1 MIRIRAEVTSLDL
14 YGLCSRLCRFS
25 LLVFV
30 LLAAPAQAQG
40 LAGQVQIDAAG
51 DLPVLFDARERL
63 ARPDVS
69 EILRL
74 RFLTT
79 TDFPPF
85 NFTDQTGRLAGF
97 HIDLARALCAELG
110 MEAKCQIQ
118 ALPYAQLQDA
128 LEAGQGDAVLAGVAV
143 TAALRQRF
151 VFSRPYMLLPARFIR
166 HRETQLPGGDA
177 AALFDRPVGVIA
189 GTAHEMMLKAFFPD
203 IKPVTFETRETLLAA
218 LKDRKVDAAFAD
230 ALQLSFW
237 TQSPAA
243 ANCCR
248 LFDGPYLSERFLGEG
263 MTIMLGPQGGT
274 LATALDS
281 ALAALSRNGR
291 LEEIYLRYFPSGLY

>member
-14 YGLCSRLCRFS
+14 SGLCSWLYRFLLL
-25 LLVFV
+25 LLVTF
-30 LLAAPAQAQG
+30 APPAHAQG
-40 LAGQVQIDAAG
+40 LAAQAPGEEKG

-63 ARPDVS
+63 ARPDVND
-69 EILRL
+69 ILRL

-110 MEAKCQIQ
+110 LEAKCQIQ
-118 ALPYAQLQDA
+118 ALPYAQLQEA

-166 HRETQLPGGDA
+166 HRDTQLPRPDS
-177 AALFDRPVGVIA
+177 AALFGRPVGVLT
-189 GTAHEMMLKAFFPD
+189 GTAHEAMLKAFFPD
-203 IKPVTFETRETLLAA
+203 IKPVTFETRELLLSA

-243 ANCCR
+243 GNCCM
-248 LFDGPYLSERFLGEG
+248 LFDGPYLSERYLGEG
-263 MTIMLGPQGGT
+263 MTIMVGPQGGT
-274 LATALDS
+274 LAAALDS
-281 ALAALSRNGR
+281 ALAALSRDGR
-291 LEEIYLRYFPSGLY
+291 LEEIYLRYFPAGLY